1 MAPPGTLKYLHEH
14 GYKTFDK
21 FWDESYDSCT
31 NHEERLYKIFEV
43 IEYIESKSI
52 EELKDI
58 YKEMESILSH
68 NRIQVESNIYKWK

>member
-1 MAPPGTLKYLHEH
+1 MAQIVPAEKLEA
-14 GYKTFDK
+14 
-21 FWDESYDSCT
+21 
-31 NHEERLYKIFEV
+31 KIRT
-43 IEYIESKSI
+43 SNDI